1 MKNKI
6 IFEFAGISIVKTEWL
21 NRALKRI
28 RTEKFD
34 KEIAQSNVK
43 LGKAHK
49 IQTVVKF
56 KTPKIRIYNPNDLP
70 DNLIEIK

>member
-28 RTEKFD
+28 RTEKLD

-43 LGKAHK
+43 WEKAHK
-49 IQTVVKF
+49 IQTVVRF
-56 KTPKIRIYNPNDLP
+56 ERPKIKTYNPNDLP